1 MLANPLVLATRF
13 RSELLKL
20 DAETLRQLIAAY
32 APIRAQL
39 NGDIDRLLLE
49 IELMDKP
56 SRGRIERSDRY
67 KGLIDQLIEK
77 LGNYSAFLLV
87 AMGTAITS
95 GTTAGATHGAEL
107 IGSFGVQTLA
117 LNPTALEQV
126 MAFLDKSG
134 PLYQRIQTLAPF
146 TAEQVARSILDGVG
160 AGQNPR
166 QIAGA
171 IDRALGYGL
180 ENALRMTR
188 TVQVYSYR
196 YANHASF
203 IANGIGEWQWF
214 SRLDPARTCMSCV
227 AMHGTIHPATETL
240 NDHHNG
246 LCIPIPVVGGAK
258 LVQNTGEEW
267 FNGQDEGT
275 QAGMM
280 GAGRY
285 QAWRSGGFGFGDL
298 STEHQD
304 DVYGLMRVMTTLKDL
319 L

>member
-1 MLANPLVLATRF
+1 M
-13 RSELLKL
+13 
-20 DAETLRQLIAAY
+20 LRQLIAAY
-32 APIRAQL
+32 APIRLQL
-39 NGDIDRLLLE
+39 NSDIDRLLLE

-67 KGLIDQLIEK
+67 KDLIDQLVEK
-77 LGNYSAFLLV
+77 LSNYSSFLLV

-95 GTTAGATHGAEL
+95 GTTAGAAHGAQL
-107 IGSFGVQTLA
+107 IGAFGVKTNV
-117 LNPTALEQV
+117 LNPTALEQL

-146 TAEQVARSILDGVG
+146 TAEQVAKAILDGVG

-166 QIAGA
+166 VIASA

-203 IANGIGEWQWF
+203 IANGVGEWQWF

-227 AMHGTIHPATETL
+227 AMHGTIHPASETL

-258 LVQNTGEEW
+258 LVENTGEEW
-267 FNGQDEGT
+267 FSMQDAGT
-275 QAGMM
+275 QSGMM
-280 GAGRY
+280 GAKRY
-285 QAWRSGGFGFGDL
+285 EAWQDGKFGFGDL
-298 STEHQD
+298 SSEHGD
-304 DVYGLMRVMTTLKDL
+304 DVYGLMRVMTTLKEL